1 MGKHFRGL
9 KKMVSLEL
17 RISGEIAV
25 KNMKTKNYQMIPL
38 PGKEN
43 VVCHAITL
51 QLQN

>member
-1 MGKHFRGL
+1 
-9 KKMVSLEL
+9 MVSLGL
-17 RISGEIAV
+17 RISMKNAA